1 MKIRSTI
8 LCMALFVSLLLPSA
22 AFSWGSAV
30 HAYIDGKLA
39 TKGKLLN
46 GNQVYGATA
55 PDVFNFRFDQPAYM
69 GFLYAQ
75 THINF
80 LKVWYEAESRPA
92 KALAFGFVS
101 HNDVWGADF
110 TAHHSGITFGQGK
123 GYIIAKAEIL
133 KGILDSIPEY
143 AALNIPDIVGME
155 IAHNLVEDGVDILM
169 KHVDPHIGQKLIG
182 AALPPHPNMPL
193 LLVKAYAEDLA
204 GYAGIK
210 QIEAAKFIAS
220 SDRQFKNI
228 TLLYGHALTLD
239 DAAAVQVL
247 AEQLADF
254 AQAFLAAYGITFPPG
269 TDLTPLLQ
277 FGIAQ
282 SMFLCAYDFAKEV
295 ADTIAFVDQ
304 QLDMHGIAY

>member
-1 MKIRSTI
+1 MKVRSTI
-8 LCMALFVSLLLPSA
+8 LCMALLVSLLLPSA

-46 GNQVYGATA
+46 GNQVYGAMA

-75 THINF
+75 THTNF

-143 AALNIPDIVGME
+143 AALNIPDTVGME

-169 KHVDPHIGQKLIG
+169 KHVDSHIGQKLIG

-204 GYAGIK
+204 GYAGIR
-210 QIEAAKFIAS
+210 QLEAAKFIAS

-228 TLLYGHALTLD
+228 TILYGQALTLD
-239 DAAAVQVL
+239 DADAVQAL

-282 SMFLCAYDFAKEV
+282 SMFLCADDFAKEV
-295 ADTIAFVDQ
+295 AATTAFVDH